1 MFSKNFEKW
10 DSILGWLVF
19 FIALITYGITVEPT
33 GSFWDAGEYIAT
45 SAKLQVGHPPGA
57 PLLQMIGAFFSM
69 FAFGNTSKVALMV
82 NYVSVVSSAFTILF
96 MFWTITNLTK
106 KIIGDEEIITNSKAI
121 AIFGSAIVGSLAF
134 TFSDSFWFNA
144 VETEVYS
151 MASFIMALLL
161 WMGLKWV
168 DSSDS
173 PRGNKWLVLISF
185 VVGLTFGIQF
195 MGFLAIPSIGLLYY
209 FKKYKTTTIKNFL
222 IANVAVVAILM
233 LVYKFSLTYVLVA
246 FGWSEVF
253 FINTIGLPFNSG
265 SIIMGLIFI
274 AVFYVGLNYTR
285 KYNYTT
291 ANTIVL
297 CLVFLF
303 LGFSSWLML
312 PIRANADVVI
322 NENDPSDARSLL
334 AYYNREQYPGVD
346 SPFYGAYYTNAF
358 AGAGE
363 EKDDKPKY
371 ERDEIAG
378 KYIIANKYKNATQG
392 PNKKHIGLLPRM
404 WSEQNIENY
413 VRYFGVPEFK
423 PKTNNEELKNA
434 VAQLKTGFAKGEV
447 GETEYI
453 QFLNRFSEYLEVEP
467 PTLWQ
472 NVEYMFEFQFGY
484 MFWRYFMWNFTGKQN
499 DKQGRY
505 DENGNWLSGINFIDS
520 ARLGSQDNL
529 PAEVLNN
536 KGRNVYYF
544 LPLLLGIIGIF
555 YQIGKNLKQFW
566 VLFIFFLF
574 TGLAI
579 QFYTNPGIFQPRERD
594 YSLVG
599 AFYIFAIWIGLGVYG
614 IFDAFKKIVP
624 PKILAPVITVVC
636 LLAVP
641 FLMAYENWDDHD
653 RSNRFTAQSTAKA
666 YLGSTQEN
674 VGAILFTIGDND
686 TFPLWFA
693 QEIEGYRTDV
703 RVINSSL
710 FQTDW
715 YIDQMKK
722 KAYTS
727 EAIPSQLTHFKYR
740 QGSRDVV
747 YYQNVDELYNR
758 NLSESRWEIK
768 AFMDWIASDEPRT
781 KLRSVL
787 SASEDVDISQY
798 PENTL
803 DLVFYPTNKIRI
815 PVNKENVLKSGLVKE
830 KDSALIVDYIDI
842 DLPKSALP
850 KNRLLM
856 LDIIAN
862 NDWERPIYFSG
873 GSFDDGEYIWMK
885 DYLQLD
891 GLVYK
896 LVPIKTDFDK
906 RSYEMGRI
914 DSDLM
919 YDIVKKWDWG
929 NSGSSEIYH
938 DTQTRIQGLSFRGN
952 IARLVEQL
960 LNENKIDKAKE
971 MIDIAMINMPVEY
984 FEYHAFVEPFVD
996 GYYKVGETK
1005 KARELF
1011 NQLKTI
1017 YQERLNYYA
1026 SMPLDEQYEKL
1037 DDIISD
1043 MEAYNRNI
1051 DIVIRN
1057 GDKKIAEKET
1067 LIFNGYI
1074 DKFSRFVDSGND
1086 SLLRDNA
1093 PLGNRDLPDSTAIDN
1108 TTIQEELDSVPIL
1121 QE

>member
-1 MFSKNFEKW
+1 
-10 DSILGWLVF
+10 
-19 FIALITYGITVEPT
+19 
-33 GSFWDAGEYIAT
+33 
-45 SAKLQVGHPPGA
+45 
-57 PLLQMIGAFFSM
+57 
-69 FAFGNTSKVALMV
+69 
-82 NYVSVVSSAFTILF
+82 
-96 MFWTITNLTK
+96 
-106 KIIGDEEIITNSKAI
+106 
-121 AIFGSAIVGSLAF
+121 
-134 TFSDSFWFNA
+134 
-144 VETEVYS
+144 
-151 MASFIMALLL
+151 
-161 WMGLKWV
+161 
-168 DSSDS
+168 
-173 PRGNKWLVLISF
+173 
-185 VVGLTFGIQF
+185 
-195 MGFLAIPSIGLLYY
+195 
-209 FKKYKTTTIKNFL
+209 
-222 IANVAVVAILM
+222 
-233 LVYKFSLTYVLVA
+233 
-246 FGWSEVF
+246 
-253 FINTIGLPFNSG
+253 
-265 SIIMGLIFI
+265 
-274 AVFYVGLNYTR
+274 
-285 KYNYTT
+285 
-291 ANTIVL
+291 
-297 CLVFLF
+297 
-303 LGFSSWLML
+303 
-312 PIRANADVVI
+312 
-322 NENDPSDARSLL
+322 
-334 AYYNREQYPGVD
+334 
-346 SPFYGAYYTNAF
+346 
-358 AGAGE
+358 
-363 EKDDKPKY
+363 
-371 ERDEIAG
+371 
-378 KYIIANKYKNATQG
+378 
-392 PNKKHIGLLPRM
+392 
-404 WSEQNIENY
+404 
-413 VRYFGVPEFK
+413 
-423 PKTNNEELKNA
+423 
-434 VAQLKTGFAKGEV
+434 
-447 GETEYI
+447 
-453 QFLNRFSEYLEVEP
+453 
-467 PTLWQ
+467 
-472 NVEYMFEFQFGY
+472 
-484 MFWRYFMWNFTGKQN
+484 
-499 DKQGRY
+499 
-505 DENGNWLSGINFIDS
+505 
-520 ARLGSQDNL
+520 
-529 PAEVLNN
+529 
-536 KGRNVYYF
+536 
-544 LPLLLGIIGIF
+544 
-555 YQIGKNLKQFW
+555 
-566 VLFIFFLF
+566 
-574 TGLAI
+574 
-579 QFYTNPGIFQPRERD
+579 
-594 YSLVG
+594 
-599 AFYIFAIWIGLGVYG
+599 
-614 IFDAFKKIVP
+614 VP

-1005 KARELF
+1005 EARELF

-1093 PLGNRDLPDSTAIDN
+1093 PVGNRDLPDSTAIDN